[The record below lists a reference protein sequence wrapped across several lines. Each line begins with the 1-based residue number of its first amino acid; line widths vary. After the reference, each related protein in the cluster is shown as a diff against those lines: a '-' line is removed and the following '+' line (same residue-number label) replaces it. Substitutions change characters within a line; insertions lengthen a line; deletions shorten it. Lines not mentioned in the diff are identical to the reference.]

1 MVSKNFFD
9 NHLGALIECV
19 NFASDEIMQ
28 IYNSE
33 SFDQEE
39 KSDGSPL
46 TIADKKS
53 NEIILNSLEK
63 ISKDISIISEETFSE
78 DLIKSLDQTYW
89 LVDPLDGTKEF
100 INKNG
105 EFTVNIGLVIDNISR
120 LGVIE
125 IPVTGVQYFSD
136 GESSFKFEKKNLKKI
151 SSLNKRKKLKIVV
164 SRSHLDSFTINL
176 LKKIKNE
183 HSTLKVGSSIKFCLV
198 AEGEADL
205 YLRKGNTMEW
215 DTAAG
220 SAIIKTSHSKVCD
233 FSLKELKYG
242 KKDFRNSSFIVCNEN
257 INEDFLEFITN
268 S

>member
-1 MVSKNFFD
+1 MKINSNDFKDITGFLRDISKK
-9 NHLGALIECV
+9 
-19 NFASDEIMQ
+19 ASNKILD
-28 IYNSE
+28 IYNH
-33 SFDQEE
+33 SFDV
-39 KSDGSPL
+39 KKKLDDSPI
-46 TIADKKS
+46 TKADLES
-53 NEIILNSLEK
+53 NDIICKSLEK
-63 ISKDISIISEETFSE
+63 EFPNIPVISEENRIRDYKESVFF
-78 DLIKSLDQTYW
+78 

-136 GESSFKFEKKNLKKI
+136 GESSFKFERKNLKKI
-151 SSLNKRKKLKIVV
+151 SSLNKRKKIKIVV
-164 SRSHLDSFTINL
+164 SRSHLDNFTINL
-176 LKKIKNE
+176 LNKIKNE

-220 SAIIKTSHSKVCD
+220 SAIIKTSHSKIYD
-233 FSLKELKYG
+233 FNLKELKYG

-257 INEDFLEFITN
+257 IDEDFLKLITN
-268 S
+268 G

>member
-1 MVSKNFFD
+1 MKINSNDFKEITGFLRNVSKK
-9 NHLGALIECV
+9 
-19 NFASDEIMQ
+19 ASKKILE
-28 IYNSE
+28 IYNH
-33 SFDQEE
+33 SFDV
-39 KSDGSPL
+39 KKKLDDSPL
-46 TIADKKS
+46 TTADLES
-53 NEIILNSLEK
+53 NNIICKSLEK
-63 ISKDISIISEETFSE
+63 EFPNIPVISEENRIRDYKEAVFF
-78 DLIKSLDQTYW
+78 

-100 INKNG
+100 VNKNG
-105 EFTVNIGLVIDNISR
+105 EFTVNIGLVIDNISS

-125 IPVTGVQYFSD
+125 IPVTGVQYFSN

-151 SSLNKRKKLKIVV
+151 SSLNKRNKLRIVV

-220 SAIIKTSHSKVCD
+220 SAIIKTSHSKIYD